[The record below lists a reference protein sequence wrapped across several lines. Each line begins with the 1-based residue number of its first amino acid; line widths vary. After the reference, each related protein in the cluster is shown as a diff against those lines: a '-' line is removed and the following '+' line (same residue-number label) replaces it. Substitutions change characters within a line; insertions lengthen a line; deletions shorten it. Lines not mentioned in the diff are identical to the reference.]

1 MTFTPLTGVETQN
14 LSTSLAA
21 TEITALEFTA
31 TPVTLDSQVFSQ
43 VSVTEITTL
52 QFVANPVELD
62 VQVHCKPKQED
73 CGDLTPVKISDL
85 PTLNRT
91 PGDNDLILIY
101 DISQRSTK
109 AITFANLR
117 ASTFF

>member
-14 LSTSLAA
+14 LSTPLAA

-85 PTLNRT
+85 PTLDRT
-91 PGDNDLILIY
+91 PGDNDLILLY
-101 DISQRSTK
+101 DTSEKAIR

-117 ASTFF
+117 ASTVF